1 MKSLRKVLSFFLGR
15 FGPSCARQAGPT
27 GAPLSSSV
35 VLSCHLHRDIGLTCP
50 SRDPVRATI
59 SSFASRPMEK

>member
-1 MKSLRKVLSFFLGR
+1 MNSVRRFLSFFLGC
-15 FGPSCARQAGPT
+15 FGPSWARQVGST

-35 VLSCHLHRDIGLTCP
+35 ILSCHLHRDIGLTCP

-59 SSFASRPMEK
+59 SGFASRPMEK